1 MLKFVP
7 QIGLLATASLDSRIK
22 FFELGRLNRVRIEFR
37 GHEKAC
43 NGFVYN
49 ERSKLMASC
58 GVERDVLLWSPFS
71 PDNISRLSGH
81 NSSCKCVCSIHGTNE
96 IVSLDVEGI
105 VKVWNL
111 RHQHCLQTLY
121 PWGWFRSG
129 AYHFHGKRLPN
140 GSYNSIKKTS
150 AMATID
156 RWYGRSIKR
165 KPNSIVTCIV
175 Q

>member
-81 NSSCKCVCSIHGTNE
+81 NSSCQSVCSIHGTNE

-111 RHQHCLQTLY
+111 RHQHCLQTVY
-121 PWGWFRSG
+121 PGDGLDHARTIYMENVYPMALVTASR
-129 AYHFHGKRLPN
+129 KL
-140 GSYNSIKKTS
+140 

-165 KPNSIVTCIV
+165 ESSSIVTCIV
-175 Q
+175 